1 MGPLPAIYID
11 KTETRL
17 LGVTV
22 DKNLNWIPNL
32 QEVVNSFANKLSLL
46 KKSRFLPSHV
56 CESFYL
62 KVIQPSNTY
71 AIPVWGSVSQT
82 ELFKSLERQP
92 ERQHCRAA
100 RIV

>member
-11 KTETRL
+11 KAKTRL

-46 KKSRFLPSHV
+46 KKARFLPSHV

-71 AIPVWGSVSQT
+71 AMPVWGSVSQT

-92 ERQHCRAA
+92 ERQHFRAA